1 VPEHP
6 VDRRAVRVIDRD
18 RPDRLGQAQTVGVA
32 IDQKTWLAPASIA
45 EYAAPTARAVMVV

>member
-45 EYAAPTARAVMVV
+45 E